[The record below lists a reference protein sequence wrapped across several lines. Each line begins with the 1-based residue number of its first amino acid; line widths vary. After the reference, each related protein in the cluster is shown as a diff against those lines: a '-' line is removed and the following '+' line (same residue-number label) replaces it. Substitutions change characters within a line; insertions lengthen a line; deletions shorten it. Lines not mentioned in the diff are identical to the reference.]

1 MSELGKESRIEVIP
15 ESNTRLIPIM
25 LPNEKARL
33 TTIDANDPAVAFY
46 DAGAA
51 ASVRLFSEV
60 LELTDKG
67 LSKKVKGVGSGAL
80 VSPDGLVL
88 TCEHVVKDC
97 SSFTAELITG
107 EKVNA
112 TPVAH
117 FPEADL
123 ALVQIEGKK
132 DLSHLKMGRSGKLK
146 YGEGTA
152 IFGHPLGSQN
162 VFVSVGN
169 IYEVG
174 SVKDV
179 FGEKSPVDAMP
190 KSQEIVRISSH
201 AERGSSGSPVV
212 NKKGE
217 VIGVTFAVNFDK
229 GLNGEEEAK
238 STYVVP
244 VDTLKK
250 TLKSHPELY
259 KKLHWN

>member
-1 MSELGKESRIEVIP
+1 MSELGKESQIKVNP

-25 LPNEKARL
+25 LPDEKARL
-33 TTIDANDPAVAFY
+33 ISVDANDPAVAFY

-51 ASVRLFSEV
+51 ASVRLFAEV

-67 LSKKVKGVGSGAL
+67 LSKKVKGMGSGAL

-88 TCEHVVKDC
+88 TCEHVVKDA

-123 ALVQIEGKK
+123 ALVRIEGKNN
-132 DLSHLKMGRSGKLK
+132 LSHLKMGRSDKLK
-146 YGEGTA
+146 FGEGTA
-152 IFGHPLGSQN
+152 IFGHPSGSQN

-169 IYEVG
+169 ISEVG
-174 SVKDV
+174 SIKDV

-190 KSQEIVRISSH
+190 KSQEIVRLSSH

-217 VIGVTFAVNFDK
+217 VIAVTFAVDFEK
-229 GLNGEEEAK
+229 KPNGVEVAK
-238 STYVVP
+238 STYAVP